1 MIESPS
7 QIHPSIEKQT
17 NYSTWRHTTDPAH
30 ESCLPTD
37 MSRYGPWF
45 GISSLFIHERMNETS
60 AETEVILRLWVLS
73 GPSLCVGRGLL
84 MNFQKPFCFVIP
96 ME

>member
-17 NYSTWRHTTDPAH
+17 NYSTQRHAPDPAH

-37 MSRYGPWF
+37 MSEEPRF

-60 AETEVILRLWVLS
+60 AETEVILRLWVLT

-84 MNFQKPFCFVIP
+84 MNFQKPFCFVNP